1 MANVF
6 LLGRNFEGDTA
17 VCLALR
23 KIYGVGKKRS
33 MDVCEETSVSPWA
46 PLGSLSKN
54 QLRDI
59 ATLIRGKYTIDLDL
73 KREVYGAVRRE
84 MDLRSYRGLRH
95 RYGLPVRG
103 QRTRSNGRTGK
114 ALLRK

>member
-6 LLGRNFEGDTA
+6 LLGRNFDGKTA
-17 VCLALR
+17 VCIGLR

-33 MDVCEETSVSPWA
+33 LEVCKGASVSPWS
-46 PLGSLSKN
+46 PMESLSKN

-59 ATLIRGKYTIDLDL
+59 AVAIRSNYTVDLDL
-73 KREVYGAVRRE
+73 KREVYGSIRRE